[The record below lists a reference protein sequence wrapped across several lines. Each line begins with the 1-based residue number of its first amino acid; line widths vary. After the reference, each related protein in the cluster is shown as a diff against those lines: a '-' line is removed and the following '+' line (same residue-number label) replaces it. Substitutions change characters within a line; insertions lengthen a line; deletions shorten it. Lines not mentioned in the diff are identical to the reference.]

1 MKQSTL
7 IIFVMLAIFGFLI
20 WNRVSSE
27 TFVDVSAAKS
37 VAPATIQTI
46 VNAVQARIPDLYP
59 LQTIYINPMQGDQG
73 SMKYNARILFLNTRG
88 YFGVQYDVQAD
99 ADGNLISVTGQV
111 QPEVNGPFQG
121 FGEMTDKYQ
130 DFESVEAVLE
140 QQFADLKAKSPDVAQ
155 KLDTWLDIQRA
166 QQRGRAVSDAQSNSM
181 PAGATDAS
189 IERAMISS

>member
-59 LQTIYINPMQGDQG
+59 LQTVYINPMQGDQG
-73 SMKYNARILFLNTRG
+73 SIMYNARILFLNTRG

-181 PAGATDAS
+181 PSGATDAS

>member
-46 VNAVQARIPDLYP
+46 VNAVQARIPDLYH
-59 LQTIYINPMQGDQG
+59 LQTVYINPMQGDQG
-73 SMKYNARILFLNTRG
+73 SIMYNARILFLNTRG

-189 IERAMISS
+189 IERAMISR

>member
-73 SMKYNARILFLNTRG
+73 SMMYNARILFLNTRG

-130 DFESVEAVLE
+130 DFESVEAVLA

>member
-1 MKQSTL
+1 MKQGTL

-20 WNRVSSE
+20 WNRASTE
-27 TFVDVSAAKS
+27 QFTDVSVTKS

-59 LQTIYINPMQGDQG
+59 LQTVYINPMQGDQG
-73 SMKYNARILFLNTRG
+73 STMYNARILFLNTRG
-88 YFGVQYDVQAD
+88 YFGVQYDIQAD

-111 QPEVNGPFQG
+111 QPEANGPFQG

-130 DFESVEAVLE
+130 DFDSIEAVLE
-140 QQFADLKAKSPDVAQ
+140 QQFSDLKKNVPDVAQ

-166 QQRGRAVSDAQSNSM
+166 QQRGRALSDSQSNSM

-189 IERAMISS
+189 IERAMISL